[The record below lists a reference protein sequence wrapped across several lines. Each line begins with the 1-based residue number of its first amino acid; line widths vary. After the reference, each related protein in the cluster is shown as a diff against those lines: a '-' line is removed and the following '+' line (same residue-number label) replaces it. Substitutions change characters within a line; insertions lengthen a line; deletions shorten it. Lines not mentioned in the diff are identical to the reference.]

1 MGRGPWRVS
10 DAWTTSPAPPPLE
23 PWLPR
28 PLTESRSPVSP
39 HLHGACGACTQEVP
53 LFRPQ
58 RWGHPASD
66 PGLGA
71 QGVGY
76 KARASEQ
83 VLPVNQVEKMIPLL
97 FPGYFDGVR

>member
-1 MGRGPWRVS
+1 MTYRCIPGT
-10 DAWTTSPAPPPLE
+10 AA
-23 PWLPR
+23 
-28 PLTESRSPVSP
+28 
-39 HLHGACGACTQEVP
+39 
-53 LFRPQ
+53 Q